1 MSGPVTA
8 AATAPSPFFAGLDGG
23 ASKTRVRVTDDVGE
37 VVGEGV
43 SGPGSLTIGV
53 EAAARSVRAA
63 LAQALAGTGVGVAE
77 CHLVCGLAGNR
88 QAGRRRQFEDLLA
101 DVGQLEVISD
111 GFAALLGAHRGA
123 AGAIVIVGTGT
134 VGLRLDDDHRCHQVG
149 GWGPVVGDEGS
160 GSWLG
165 REAVRAALRATDDG
179 TLDTPF
185 LATLRDRL
193 GGAHERILDWV
204 AAATAA
210 EFASL
215 APLLLERAD
224 SGDPAARWLLEAATI
239 EVGRLI
245 RLTGRN
251 GRVPVALVGG
261 LAAALG
267 PRLDG
272 EVQAWL
278 VPAAD
283 DPMAG
288 ALLRARGLAP
298 PEIYAP

>member
-1 MSGPVTA
+1 VNVAG
-8 AATAPSPFFAGLDGG
+8 TAPSPFFAGLDGG
-23 ASKTRVRVTDDVGE
+23 ASKTRVRVTDRVGA
-37 VVGEGV
+37 VVGEGM

-53 EAAARSVRAA
+53 EAAERSVRAA

-88 QAGRRRQFEDLLA
+88 QAGRRRRFEDLLA
-101 DVGQLEVISD
+101 DVGKLEVISD
-111 GFAALLGAHRGA
+111 GFAALLGAHQGA
-123 AGAIVIVGTGT
+123 TGAIVIVGTGS
-134 VGLRLDDDHRCHQVG
+134 VGLRLEDDHRCHQVG

-165 REAVRAALRATDDG
+165 REAVRAALRAADDD
-179 TLDTPF
+179 TVDTPF

-193 GGAHERILDWV
+193 GGGHERILDWV
-204 AAATAA
+204 AAGTAT

-215 APLLLERAD
+215 MPLLLERANA
-224 SGDPAARWLLEAATI
+224 GDPAARRLLEAATI
-239 EVGRLI
+239 EVGRLV
-245 RLTGRN
+245 RLASRN

-267 PRLDG
+267 PWLDD
-272 EVQAWL
+272 EVRAWL
-278 VPAAD
+278 APAAA

-298 PEIYAP
+298 PEIYAR